1 MKNRYAGLSSLWATA
16 RYDEEEF
23 EESDVWESVYGPDKT
38 SFPVPIKASVVTRRI
53 QAATEICIPKPGK
66 NKNSSATRYEQQQS
80 SAPVAVPDWSKIYG
94 GRGAFGGGS
103 WESEDEEDESE
114 GNLIPPHEWIARKRT
129 SSFSVC
135 EGVGRTL
142 KGRDLSRV
150 RNAVLTRTGFLESD

>member
-1 MKNRYAGLSSLWATA
+1 MKNRYAGLSSLWATS

-23 EESDVWESVYGPDKT
+23 EESDVWESVTGPDKT
-38 SFPVPIKASVVTRRI
+38 GFPVPIKASILTKRI
-53 QAATEICIPKPGK
+53 QTATEICIPKPGK
-66 NKNSSATRYEQQQS
+66 NSSATRYEQQ
-80 SAPVAVPDWSKIYG
+80 SAPVDVPDWSKIYG
-94 GRGAFGGGS
+94 GRGAFGGS
-103 WESEDEEDESE
+103 WESEEDESE